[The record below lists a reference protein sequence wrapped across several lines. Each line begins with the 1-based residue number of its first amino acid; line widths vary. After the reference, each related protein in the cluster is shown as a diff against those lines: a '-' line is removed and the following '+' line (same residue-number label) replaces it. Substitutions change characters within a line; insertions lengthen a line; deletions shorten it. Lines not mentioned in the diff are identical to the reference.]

1 VIGLTPRTNFALACF
16 TFWGCIMKPGSL
28 RVVTIDDQR
37 WVVRTVYRIRTGLDP
52 RESTLRFFNGAESR
66 YARNYPEDWPALP
79 ESELTSIFERA
90 EPRA

>member
-1 VIGLTPRTNFALACF
+1 
-16 TFWGCIMKPGSL
+16 
-28 RVVTIDDQR
+28 
-37 WVVRTVYRIRTGLDP
+37 VYRVRTGLDP

>member
-1 VIGLTPRTNFALACF
+1 MNFALACPIAL
-16 TFWGCIMKPGSL
+16 GVQMKPGSL

-37 WVVRTVYRIRTGLDP
+37 WVVRAVRRVRTGLEA
-52 RESTLRFFNGAESR
+52 RESSLRFFNGAESR
-66 YARNYPEDWPALP
+66 YVREYPDDWPVLP